1 MSLCHEATSSFLK
14 VKVMKIK
21 DLLKSIKSKQL
32 STSLMQFNLI
42 IHCHVVLP
50 RFDLAVLH
58 IAENIMLVVNSL
70 ANDFL

>member
-1 MSLCHEATSSFLK
+1 
-14 VKVMKIK
+14 MK
-21 DLLKSIKSKQL
+21 
-32 STSLMQFNLI
+32 FNLI